1 MAASNTAIGKGGTNQ
16 TFKGRRQNFKKQK
29 IESKNLV
36 LRRHFIRKKKK
47 KKKKKKKTKKIKKK
61 VF

>member
-1 MAASNTAIGKGGTNQ
+1 MASSNTAIGKGGINQ

-36 LRRHFIRKKKK
+36 LRRNFI
-47 KKKKKKKTKKIKKK
+47 KIKKN
-61 VF
+61 

>member
-1 MAASNTAIGKGGTNQ
+1 MASSNTAIEKGGTNQ

-36 LRRHFIRKKKK
+36 LRRHFIKKKK
-47 KKKKKKKTKKIKKK
+47 KP
-61 VF
+61 

>member
-1 MAASNTAIGKGGTNQ
+1 MASSNTAIEKGGTNQ

-47 KKKKKKKTKKIKKK
+47 TINFKDNFKILKGY
-61 VF
+61 

>member
-1 MAASNTAIGKGGTNQ
+1 MASSNTAIEKGGTNQ

-47 KKKKKKKTKKIKKK
+47 KKTINFKDNFKILKGY
-61 VF
+61 